1 MKVGIIGTGAMGK
14 PMAHNILRASHSL
27 IVYARH
33 PEKVRDLEAE
43 GAKMVG
49 SAADVGAESECI
61 VLSLPF
67 DPEVEEVV
75 MGERGIL
82 TGASPG
88 TLILDTTTGTPK
100 AAVHIGALTVQ
111 EGVGYLDAPV
121 SGGVKGA
128 IEAKLTFIV
137 GGEK

>member
-14 PMAHNILRASHSL
+14 PMARNILKTGHSL
-27 IVYARH
+27 TVHARH
-33 PEKVRDLEAE
+33 PEKVKDLEIE

-49 SAADVGAESECI
+49 SAAEVGAESECI

-82 TGASPG
+82 SGASSG
-88 TLILDTTTGTPK
+88 TLIMDTTSF
-100 AAVHIGALTVQ
+100 A
-111 EGVGYLDAPV
+111 
-121 SGGVKGA
+121 
-128 IEAKLTFIV
+128 
-137 GGEK
+137 